1 MTETPTT
8 APPLEKVTQDEM
20 LKQFKTRYSNLIEE
34 NKALAGKIR
43 ENEATALKLQGAI
56 EALEYY
62 NPPEEDTVD
71 NLSDSPPEKT
81 TED

>member
-1 MTETPTT
+1 MTTSAPTETPV
-8 APPLEKVTQDEM
+8 EKVSQDEM

-62 NPPEEDTVD
+62 NPPEEGTVD